1 MSPRRSVEATA
12 GTHAAILAHGAAVA
26 SVEGLSGLT
35 IGRLAADLGM
45 SKSGLLGHFGTKES
59 LQLEVVDAA
68 AAVFT
73 REVADRAAGTAPG
86 LPRLR
91 ALCTAWLSY
100 LERGVFPGGCF
111 FIAAATEFDDRDG
124 PVRDAIAGLAE
135 LWHRDLRIQARQA
148 IAAGELP
155 AGTDPEQLVFDLT
168 GVMLAAHHGFRLRR
182 TPAAAY
188 ARHTLSH
195 LLPPP
200 PSAPASPPP
209 PADQGQT
216 HVV

>member
-12 GTHAAILAHGAAVA
+12 GTHAAIVAHGAAVA

-91 ALCTAWLSY
+91 ALCAAWLSY

-111 FIAAATEFDDRDG
+111 FIAAAPRLGG
-124 PVRDAIAGLAE
+124 PAGPGRDAGAGLPPVWRPAP
-135 LWHRDLRIQARQA
+135 RIQARQA

-155 AGTDPEQLVFDLT
+155 AGTDPEQLVFNLT
-168 GVMLAAHHGFRLRR
+168 GVMLAAHHTLRLRR
-182 TPAAAY
+182 DPLAADR
-188 ARHTLSH
+188 ARHCLAR
-195 LLPPP
+195 LLP
-200 PSAPASPPP
+200 SVGEERDRHGVGAA
-209 PADQGQT
+209 
-216 HVV
+216 